1 MLQIIEDAQDHWE
14 HGYHAGN
21 SRFEKS
27 NAHIQEAEQVVRKTV
42 KRPTF
47 YWRQKERIHCKQIQ
61 IQIQMFQILEIKI
74 QMLQKLRE
82 RMHSR
87 QVYNQSVC
95 NCHEDSELVRMI
107 VTRMIII
114 LTTMMIMFIRMMM
127 NMIKTTIKMPIKGLS
142 NLLSVVNHRPGR
154 IDLLFS
160 WQDKSHILLA
170 ALAGWENLNHN
181 FHTFHECLSF
191 S

>member
-1 MLQIIEDAQDHWE
+1 MTKTKSRRDLKIQETERIQSRQIQRQMLQIIEDAQDHWE

-87 QVYNQSVC
+87 QVYNKSVC
-95 NCHEDSELVRMI
+95 NCHEDSELVRM
-107 VTRMIII
+107 MIII
-114 LTTMMIMFIRMMM
+114 
-127 NMIKTTIKMPIKGLS
+127 
-142 NLLSVVNHRPGR
+142 
-154 IDLLFS
+154 
-160 WQDKSHILLA
+160 W
-170 ALAGWENLNHN
+170 
-181 FHTFHECLSF
+181 
-191 S
+191 